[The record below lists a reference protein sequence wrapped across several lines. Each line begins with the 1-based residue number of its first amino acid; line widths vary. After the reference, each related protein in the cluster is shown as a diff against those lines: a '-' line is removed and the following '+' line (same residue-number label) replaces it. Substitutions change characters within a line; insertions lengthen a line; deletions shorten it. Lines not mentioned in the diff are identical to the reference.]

1 MDAVTRWFY
10 LTRASVLASARW
22 IVLAVST
29 LLLVMPA
36 LGTRADAYMYFAND
50 GTGSVARFDPSNG
63 GGVLDFVSG
72 GRDGVAVNSTYIYWT
87 NEDTFTIGRA
97 NLDGTDVDEN
107 FITGLLAN
115 AVAAN
120 DKFIYWTE
128 TGAGTDSIGRARIDG
143 TEFDPTFISNL
154 TNAGGIAV
162 DAKHIYWTNG
172 GTTTTN
178 AAIGRANL
186 AGTIVDPTYIPGRP
200 GDGDYNGVAV
210 DSKYVYWT
218 NDRGTGGARGSISR
232 ADLGVDDIDLDFITP
247 LRVPFG
253 IAVDATHIYWGNVPA
268 DPDGTVRPA
277 IGRANLD
284 GSQADP
290 LAFEYGLGSQYCCA
304 LQMAIDALPATC
316 TGTNATIAGTPRSD
330 RLRGTNDDDVIAAG
344 RGDDTVVGL
353 QGDDVVCGGRG
364 DDKLRGQG
372 GDDTLRGGTGRD
384 ELRGGG
390 GSNGCR
396 GGKGSD
402 TKSHC

>member
-1 MDAVTRWFY
+1 M
-10 LTRASVLASARW
+10 LGSARW

-36 LGTRADAYMYFAND
+36 LGARADAYIYFAND

-63 GGVLDFVSG
+63 HGTLDFVSG
-72 GRDGVAVNSTYIYWT
+72 GPDGVAVNSTYIYWT

-97 NLDGTDVDEN
+97 NLDGTDVDQN

-128 TGAGTDSIGRARIDG
+128 VGAGSDSIGRARIDG
-143 TEFDPTFISNL
+143 TGFDPTFISNL

-218 NDRGTGGARGSISR
+218 NDRGTGGAAGSISR

-247 LRVPFG
+247 S
-253 IAVDATHIYWGNVPA
+253 A
-268 DPDGTVRPA
+268 RPSA
-277 IGRANLD
+277 SR
-284 GSQADP
+284 S
-290 LAFEYGLGSQYCCA
+290 
-304 LQMAIDALPATC
+304 
-316 TGTNATIAGTPRSD
+316 TPRTSTGGTSRRIRTEPSD
-330 RLRGTNDDDVIAAG
+330 PRSGGRTSTAARRTPSSSSMGWDPSTAAPYRWPSTRCPPRAPAPTRRSPARAG
-344 RGDDTVVGL
+344 RTG
-353 QGDDVVCGGRG
+353 CAGR
-364 DDKLRGQG
+364 
-372 GDDTLRGGTGRD
+372 TT
-384 ELRGGG
+384 
-390 GSNGCR
+390 
-396 GGKGSD
+396 
-402 TKSHC
+402 TT